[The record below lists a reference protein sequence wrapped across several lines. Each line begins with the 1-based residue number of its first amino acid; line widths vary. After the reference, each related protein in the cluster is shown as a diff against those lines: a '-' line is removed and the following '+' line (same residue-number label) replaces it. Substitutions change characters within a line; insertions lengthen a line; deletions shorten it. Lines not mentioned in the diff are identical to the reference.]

1 MGLQLRPVR
10 VSDETAFRVAHDSL
24 WESDR
29 FSFGL
34 AFDPD
39 APFSDFVELNN
50 RLARGID
57 LPDGFV
63 PSTFLLAVV
72 DGAIVGRLSIRH
84 ELNEFLAAQGG
95 HIGYG
100 VVREHRRRGHATE
113 MLRQGL
119 IVARSLG
126 IQNAL
131 LVCDEANVVS
141 QRVIEGC
148 GGTLVS
154 TGIADDTTPIMR
166 YEIAL

>member
-1 MGLQLRPVR
+1 MFR
-10 VSDETAFRVAHDSL
+10 TAHGSL

-29 FSFGL
+29 FTFGL
-34 AFDPD
+34 AFDSD
-39 APFSDFVELNN
+39 APFSDFVELNE

-57 LPDGFV
+57 LPEHFV
-63 PSTFLLAVV
+63 PSTFLIAVV
-72 DGAIVGRLSIRH
+72 DGHIVGRVSIRH

-100 VVREHRRRGHATE
+100 VLSEHRRRGHATE

-119 IVARSLG
+119 IIARSLG

-131 LVCDEANVVS
+131 LVCDDTSHAS
-141 QRVIEGC
+141 QRVIEGA

-154 TGIADDTTPIMR
+154 LGTAEDGTPIRR